1 MPLCCQAIELLLCS
15 LLQVFHQ
22 SDDPKGG
29 YGVEVWV
36 ASHLEQ
42 DTVVS
47 VCVRAAGVEGLVTL
61 TCVGGSLAGVE
72 SLVTLKCVGGS
83 LAGMESLYCD

>member
-1 MPLCCQAIELLLCS
+1 MPLCCQVIELLLCS

-47 VCVRAAGVEGLVTL
+47 VCEVL
-61 TCVGGSLAGVE
+61 
-72 SLVTLKCVGGS
+72 
-83 LAGMESLYCD
+83 